1 MEAAIITGAATII
14 VAVIGLISAII
25 ANRKKTEEIV
35 KAVVKEEVGRGN
47 AETNKRIN
55 DLEKSIDANEK
66 DRIRYE
72 MFAFANSC
80 RKKERHTK
88 DEFDHIITLK
98 AKYDILLKRTG
109 DSNGVF
115 DLEYEF
121 IREIYATCQ
130 RENSFL

>member
-1 MEAAIITGAATII
+1 MLVSILTAVAPILVALVGIIPT
-14 VAVIGLISAII
+14 VIS
-25 ANRKKTEEIV
+25 NRKKTQKSVEDMQTSINTRLDKMEQ
-35 KAVVKEEVGRGN
+35 
-47 AETNKRIN
+47 RIGEQ
-55 DLEKSIDANEK
+55 EKSIDANEK
-66 DRIRYE
+66 DRIRHE
-72 MFAFANSC
+72 VLSFANSC

-98 AKYDILLKRTG
+98 AKYDVLLKKTG